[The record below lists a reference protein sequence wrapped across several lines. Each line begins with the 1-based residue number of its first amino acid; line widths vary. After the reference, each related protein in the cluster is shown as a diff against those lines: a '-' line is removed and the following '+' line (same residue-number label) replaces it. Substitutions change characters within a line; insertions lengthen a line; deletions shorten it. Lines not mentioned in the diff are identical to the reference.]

1 MHIIKPIAHIR
12 TDFSTKFGVPRQS
25 NLVKDLR
32 GMIIMEPE
40 YRNPDAFRG
49 LEGFSWLWIIWQFS
63 ETICEEWSPTVRPP
77 RLGGNT
83 RKGVFATRSPFRPN
97 SLGLSSVKIEEICLD
112 HPECG
117 PVIYVSGIDM
127 MDGTPIFDIKPYV
140 PAADVHEDAMGG
152 FSTAVPDYRVQ
163 VIFPQEMLERIP
175 IEKRDVLMAVLAE
188 DPRPAY
194 QRDPDRVYGFG
205 FAGFEIK
212 FKVRNKILTVCQVE
226 PEYDKIITD
235 KLTSF

>member
-12 TDFSTKFGVPRQS
+12 TDFPTKFGVPRQS
-25 NLVKDLR
+25 GLVKELK

-40 YRNPDAFRG
+40 YRDPDAFRG

-97 SLGLSSVKIEEICLD
+97 SLGLSSVKIEEVRLD
-112 HPECG
+112 HPAYG

-140 PAADVHEDAMGG
+140 PAADVHEDAAGG
-152 FSTAVPDYRVQ
+152 FSSKVEDYRVE
-163 VIFPQEMLERIP
+163 VVFPREMLEQIP
-175 IEKRDVLMAVLAE
+175 EEKRDALIAVLAE

-194 QRDPDRVYGFG
+194 QRDPDRIYGFG
-205 FAGFEIK
+205 FAEFEIK
-212 FKVRNKILTVCQVE
+212 FKVQNKILTVCKVE
-226 PEYDKIITD
+226 PGCDRI
-235 KLTSF
+235 